1 MAQLNSN
8 EDLTELKRVLS
19 RFFADRADKEME
31 RLWDE
36 GVINEQILDSWG
48 KEHLRTPYQ
57 TGQ

>member
-48 KEHLRTPYQ
+48 KEHLRTPYH